1 MATSDDPRNAALTLL
16 ARRDFSRGELRQR
29 LLRKTQRSYAGNGD
43 SRNGSAKRAGVDP
56 EGGGPTDSVDPTDP
70 AAIESV
76 LDELEAHGELCDER
90 FVASFTRSRLR
101 RGQGPLRIRHDLAVR
116 GVDAELI
123 DQHLTFTTA
132 YWIERVLEVRARRFG
147 DALPQSAAE
156 RGRQGRFL
164 AQRGFPSDVIFAA
177 FKSS

>member
-1 MATSDDPRNAALTLL
+1 MASSDDPRNAALTLL
-16 ARRDFSRGELRQR
+16 ARRDFNRGELRQR
-29 LLRKTQRSYAGNGD
+29 LLRKTQRSHAGSGD
-43 SRNGSAKRAGVDP
+43 SRNGSAKRAGVDL
-56 EGGGPTDSVDPTDP
+56 EGGGPTDPVDP

-90 FVASFTRSRLR
+90 FVASFARSRLR